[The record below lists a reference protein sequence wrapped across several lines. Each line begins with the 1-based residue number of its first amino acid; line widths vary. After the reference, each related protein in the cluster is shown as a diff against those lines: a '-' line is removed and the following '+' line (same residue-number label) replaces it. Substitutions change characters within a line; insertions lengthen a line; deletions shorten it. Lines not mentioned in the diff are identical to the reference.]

1 MEEEAARSGG
11 TAHDDMALTSSQYF
25 PGVVGDIFGN
35 RTSKW
40 GSSSGCFVPLA
51 ASERFPERFLGKGAF
66 TCIFSASLLRTCG
79 IHIRFFLVVFV
90 FGEISPS
97 RLIFKLLQL
106 GSE

>member
-1 MEEEAARSGG
+1 MEEEATKIGG
-11 TAHDDMALTSSQYF
+11 VAHDGMALTSSQYF

-51 ASERFPERFLGKGAF
+51 ERFLSVFLSVFWGRVLLLLYLLGFA
-66 TCIFSASLLRTCG
+66 LRTCG

-90 FGEISPS
+90 FGEISPHRS
-97 RLIFKLLQL
+97 IF
-106 GSE
+106 